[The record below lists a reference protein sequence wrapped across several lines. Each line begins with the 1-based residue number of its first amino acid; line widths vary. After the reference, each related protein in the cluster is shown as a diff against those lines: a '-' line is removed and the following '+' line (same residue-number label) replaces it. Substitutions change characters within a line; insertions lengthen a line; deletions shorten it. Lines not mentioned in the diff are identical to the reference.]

1 VRQSRLS
8 SASLNPTLFSRISTA
23 LRPDWTRTILAR
35 RIAAAGLVLLA
46 GVATL
51 RSNPEGDRVDV
62 VVANRDLRPG
72 RTLAADDVRVEK
84 RLATTIPDGSRAE
97 LSAVVGATL
106 ASPTR
111 RGEVLTD
118 VRLLGSRL
126 AESTAGPGARIVP
139 LHLADSALIDLV
151 RVGDVVDV
159 LAAPATDAQPAATSA
174 TSAPRVLATDAVVV
188 LVSAKE
194 NLGPA
199 VDDRVVLVALPARVA
214 NAVAGSAL
222 GQAVTLTLH

>member
-1 VRQSRLS
+1 M
-8 SASLNPTLFSRISTA
+8 
-23 LRPDWTRTILAR
+23 LAR
-35 RIAAAGLVLLA
+35 RVAAGGLVVLA

-51 RSNPEGDRVDV
+51 RSNPDGDSADV
-62 VVANRDLRPG
+62 VVAVRDLRPG
-72 RTLAADDVRVEK
+72 TALTAEDVRLEK
-84 RLATTIPDGSRAE
+84 RLATTVPDGSQAD
-97 LSAVVGATL
+97 LGTVVGSTL

-159 LAAPATDAQPAATSA
+159 LAAPTVDSPAATQA
-174 TSAPRVLATDAVVV
+174 VTRVVATDAVVV
-188 LVSAKE
+188 LVSAKQKDQAAD
-194 NLGPA
+194 G
-199 VDDRVVLVALPARVA
+199 DRVVLVALPARVA
-214 NAVAGSAL
+214 NTVAGSAL

>member
-1 VRQSRLS
+1 MCSV
-8 SASLNPTLFSRISTA
+8 AEPSLNPTPFSRISA
-23 LRPDWTRTILAR
+23 WLRPDWTRTVLFR
-35 RIAAAGLVLLA
+35 RVAAGALVVLA

-51 RSNPEGDRVDV
+51 RSNPDDDRAEV
-62 VVANRDLRPG
+62 VVAARDLRPG
-72 RTLAADDVRVEK
+72 AALTSEDVRLEK
-84 RLATTIPDGSRAE
+84 RSATTVPDGSRAD
-97 LSAVVGATL
+97 LSAVVGSTL

-159 LAAPATDAQPAATSA
+159 LAAPANESPAASQPTTPAIS
-174 TSAPRVLATDAVVV
+174 RVVATDAIVV
-188 LVSAKE
+188 LVSDKQKGQVA
-194 NLGPA
+194 A
-199 VDDRVVLVALPARVA
+199 SDRVVLVALPARVA
-214 NAVAGSAL
+214 NTVAGSTL

>member
-1 VRQSRLS
+1 V
-8 SASLNPTLFSRISTA
+8 
-23 LRPDWTRTILAR
+23 
-35 RIAAAGLVLLA
+35 AAGGLVVLA

-51 RSNPEGDRVDV
+51 RSNPDGDYAEV
-62 VVANRDLRPG
+62 VVAVRDLRPG
-72 RTLAADDVRVEK
+72 VALSPDDVRLEK
-84 RLATTIPDGSRAE
+84 RLATTVPDGSRAE
-97 LSAVVGATL
+97 LAAVVGSTL

-159 LAAPATDAQPAATSA
+159 LAAPTADAPAGTQAVTK
-174 TSAPRVLATDAVVV
+174 VVATDAVVV
-188 LVSAKE
+188 LVSAKQKVQ
-194 NLGPA
+194 A
-199 VDDRVVLVALPARVA
+199 ADSDRVVLVALPARVA
-214 NAVAGSAL
+214 NTVAGSAL
-222 GQAVTLTLH
+222 GQTVTLTLH